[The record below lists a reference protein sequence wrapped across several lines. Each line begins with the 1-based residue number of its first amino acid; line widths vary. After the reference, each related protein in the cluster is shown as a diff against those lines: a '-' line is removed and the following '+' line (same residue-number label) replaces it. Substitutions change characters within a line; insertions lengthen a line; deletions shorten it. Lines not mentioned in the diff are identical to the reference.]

1 MSLIQTSKLDSLP
14 VIIFRNHSLGSIDSL
29 FAMICEN
36 VEVCQ
41 DEQIRMQT
49 MDHIEILA
57 VVDSVV
63 KRY

>member
-14 VIIFRNHSLGSIDSL
+14 VIIFRNHSLGSID
-29 FAMICEN
+29 AMICEN
-36 VEVCQ
+36 VEVCR

>member
-1 MSLIQTSKLDSLP
+1 MPLIQTSKLDSLP
-14 VIIFRNHSLGSIDSL
+14 VIMFRNHSTNQFDSL
-29 FAMICEN
+29 ICEN
-36 VEVCQ
+36 VEVCK

-63 KRY
+63 KRH